1 MKGNKFNDDDQDDD
15 EVNDTTFAV
24 ETENFFSR
32 DQFAASVCVWYL
44 FGIYFRHEHGVCGG
58 HVAIYVHIL

>member
-15 EVNDTTFAV
+15 EVNDTTFPV

-32 DQFAASVCVWYL
+32 DQFATSVWYL
-44 FGIYFRHEHGVCGG
+44 FRIYFRHEHGVCGRY
-58 HVAIYVHIL
+58 VAI